1 MIGLDRPTPKTPTG
15 SKGMAEGGV
24 MGAIGALMSAVN
36 DALQPFGVVADRQPL
51 TPHYIRA
58 LLRSKTDATRPLAGN
73 VEIE

>member
-1 MIGLDRPTPKTPTG
+1 
-15 SKGMAEGGV
+15 MAEGGV

-58 LLRSKTDATRPLAGN
+58 LLRSKTDAPAFQANPTALGPCPQDHLPS
-73 VEIE
+73 

>member
-1 MIGLDRPTPKTPTG
+1 
-15 SKGMAEGGV
+15 MAEGGV

-58 LLRSKTDATRPLAGN
+58 LLRSKTDPSRPLAGN